1 MTQLETPFL
10 TIECRSI
17 ADIIGKYTSKECR
30 MYYSRRMCES
40 IIEANRLEEGDP
52 SAAIMHAING
62 NANGNIDCDVEIV
75 LGHVYGDL
83 TSYLADMVQK
93 GVVQMLPKSTI
104 KQLRKKLNAI
114 IDLGATFR
122 QRKQK
127 CVILDES
134 EFDPTI
140 PNASLVEG
148 TKQFRLNTA
157 YVTSILIPLGRSISQ
172 LTQEF
177 YELIAN
183 GMFDTLA
190 QDAQSNQRSPT
201 NDRL

>member
-30 MYYSRRMCES
+30 MYYSRRMCEY
-40 IIEANRLEEGDP
+40 IVEANRLEEGDP

-83 TSYLADMVQK
+83 TSYLAGMVQK